1 MALPFEV
8 PADLTTLNAEEFATL
23 LSQVRAHAFTVSA
36 DDTSSPE
43 DLNETLAVYRAA
55 TAEDTR
61 RTEAAAQAAADRQE
75 LAAALVPAEPAP
87 AVVEPTEIVPAPV
100 AVTASQRPVAPAP
113 VSTIDE
119 PANLPVTRRGSLV
132 ASSDS
137 GKVGQVLETFAAAGE
152 LIEARLNSYG
162 SSISSDRAPKRIGDS
177 QKFLL
182 GGRSLNRHGVVS
194 FQRELDPKLRIT
206 DANKAASVLEYAREQ
221 SRLRGGSLLNALG
234 QEVARGTA
242 LTAAVG
248 WCAPSETI
256 YDLAELETLDGILDL
271 PSIQATRGGF
281 QIPENG
287 GVDFSY
293 IWNNIGADG
302 DVILSEYEVEN
313 GVDKV
318 CVEIPCPDFEN
329 VRLDVAYIC
338 ITGAL
343 LQQRGYPEAVT
354 RFSRGAMVA
363 LAHKVNQSVIARM
376 VAQTIAQHGPAVTIA
391 TPTNNTDASSQ
402 ILAAAELAAIDM
414 RYRHRL
420 STTET
425 LEMVLPVW
433 ALGPIRAAISR
444 RSGVAEL
451 AVTDAE
457 ILSWF
462 AVRNIAP
469 HFVYD
474 WQDAYSG
481 LANSPGGSTAL
492 TAYPAN
498 VQFLIYPAGTWV
510 KAERD
515 VIALDTVYDN
525 ALLTQNQFTAIFAED
540 GFNVLKMS
548 PDSRL
553 YQTALP
559 VGGVTG
565 HTV

>member
-8 PADLTTLNAEEFATL
+8 PADLTTLTDAEFAEHL
-23 LSQVRAHAFTVSA
+23 AAVRAHASAASA
-36 DDTSSPE
+36 DESLSPE
-43 DLNETLAVYRAA
+43 DLNATLAAYRGA

-61 RTEAAAQAAADRQE
+61 RTEVAARYAADRAE
-75 LAAALVPAEPAP
+75 LAAALAPVETLTAP
-87 AVVEPTEIVPAPV
+87 AVEPTEVLPATTPAAPAPV
-100 AVTASQRPVAPAP
+100 AVVA
-113 VSTIDE
+113 STIDE
-119 PANLPVTRRGSLV
+119 PANLPVERRGSLV

-137 GKVGQVLETFAAAGE
+137 GRVGQELKSFADAGV
-152 LIEARLNSYG
+152 LIEQRLASYG
-162 SSISSDRAPKRIGDS
+162 SSVTSDRKPQRIGDS
-177 QKFLL
+177 QKFVL
-182 GGRSLNRHGVVS
+182 GGRTLNRHGVVS
-194 FQRELDPKLRIT
+194 LQREMDPQLRIRSLS
-206 DANKAASVLEYAREQ
+206 DAPRVLEYAREQ

-234 QEVARGTA
+234 QSVAGGRA

-256 YDLAELETLDGILDL
+256 YDLVELETLDGILDL
-271 PSIQATRGGF
+271 PTIQASRGGF

-287 GVDFSY
+287 GVNFSY
-293 IWNNIGADG
+293 IWNNIGASG
-302 DVILSEYEVEN
+302 DVILTEYEVEN

-318 CVEIPCPDFEN
+318 CVEIPCPDFVD

-363 LAHKVNQSVIARM
+363 LAHKVNQSVISRM
-376 VAQTIAQHGPAVTIA
+376 VTQTVAEHGAAVTIA
-391 TPTNNTDASSQ
+391 TPANNTDASSQ

-420 STTET
+420 STTQV

-451 AVTDAE
+451 DVTDAE

-469 HFVYD
+469 RFVYD

-481 LANSPGGSTAL
+481 LSGGPGASTAI

-515 VIALDTVYDN
+515 VINLDTVYDN
-525 ALLTQNQFTAIFAED
+525 ALLTQNQFTALFAED
-540 GFNVLKMS
+540 GFNVLLMG
-548 PDSRL
+548 PDTRL
-553 YQTALP
+553 YQTGLP

>member
-8 PADLTTLNAEEFATL
+8 PADLTTLSADEFA
-23 LSQVRAHAFTVSA
+23 AHLAAIREYAAGAGSDPSA
-36 DDTSSPE
+36 LPA
-43 DLNETLAVYRAA
+43 DLNAAAAAYRAA
-55 TAEDTR
+55 RGEETR
-61 RTEAAAQAAADRQE
+61 RSEEAAQAAADRQE
-75 LAAALVPAEPAP
+75 LAAALTPAAPVLEVTETAP
-87 AVVEPTEIVPAPV
+87 ATAATPAPAPV
-100 AVTASQRPVAPAP
+100 AVVAS
-113 VSTIDE
+113 STIDE
-119 PANLPVTRRGSLV
+119 PANLPEVRHGSLV

-137 GKVGQVLETFAAAGE
+137 GRVGQELANFAEAGV

-162 SSISSDRAPKRIGDS
+162 SSVTSDRKPQRIGDS
-177 QKFLL
+177 QKFVL
-182 GGRSLNRHGVVS
+182 GGRTLNRHGVVS
-194 FQRELDPKLRIT
+194 LKRELPAELRI
-206 DANKAASVLEYAREQ
+206 DSRNNAAKVLEFAREQ

-271 PSIQATRGGF
+271 PTIQATRGGF

-287 GVDFSY
+287 GVNFSY
-293 IWNNIGADG
+293 IWNNIGAAG
-302 DVILSEYEVEN
+302 DVILTEYEVEN

-318 CVEIPCPDFEN
+318 CVEIPCPDFVD

-354 RFSRGAMVA
+354 RFSRGAMTA

-376 VAQTIAQHGPAVTIA
+376 VTQTIAQHGAAVTIP
-391 TPTNNTDASSQ
+391 TPANNTDGASQ

-420 STTET
+420 STTQV

-457 ILSWF
+457 ILRWF

-469 HFVYD
+469 RFVYD

-481 LANSPGGSTAL
+481 QANSPGGTAGL

-498 VQFLIYPAGTWV
+498 VNFLIYPAGTWV
-510 KAERD
+510 KVERD
-515 VIALDTVYDN
+515 VINLDTVYDN

-553 YQTALP
+553 YTTALP